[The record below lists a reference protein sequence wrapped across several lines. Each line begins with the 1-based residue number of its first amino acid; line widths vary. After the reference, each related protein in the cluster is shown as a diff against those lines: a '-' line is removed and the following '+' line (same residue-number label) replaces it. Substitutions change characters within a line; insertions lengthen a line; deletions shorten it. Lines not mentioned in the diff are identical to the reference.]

1 VHPPLH
7 AAANLLFKK
16 KKKKTEDVRPKASYN
31 DIPLKTQLLE
41 AFI

>member
-7 AAANLLFKK
+7 AAANLLFK

>member
-7 AAANLLFKK
+7 AAANLLL
-16 KKKKTEDVRPKASYN
+16 KKKTEDVRPKASYN
-31 DIPLKTQLLE
+31 DIPLKAQLLE